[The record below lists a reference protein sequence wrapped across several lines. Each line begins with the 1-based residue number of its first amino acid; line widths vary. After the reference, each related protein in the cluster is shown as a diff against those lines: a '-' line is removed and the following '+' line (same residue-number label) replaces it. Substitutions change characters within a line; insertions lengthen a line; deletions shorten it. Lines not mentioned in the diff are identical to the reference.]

1 MVRSQS
7 RGGANRF
14 QHLVE
19 LTAQRYRFNREAE
32 AASVELLGR
41 DRTGAWRNAA
51 REDALDG
58 TGNERHGGSSFP
70 WVDAHERTGPGG
82 RSCTERYAN
91 TCGAHGF
98 GALGTTRAF
107 CGRYRLTSIKKQPCG
122 PR

>member
-41 DRTGAWRNAA
+41 DGDGAWRNAA
-51 REDALDG
+51 REDALDR
-58 TGNERHGGSSFP
+58 TGVDRHGEGRFP
-70 WVDAHERTGPGG
+70 GADTLERTGPGCQ
-82 RSCTERYAN
+82 SCTKRYAS
-91 TCGAHGF
+91 TRGA
-98 GALGTTRAF
+98 
-107 CGRYRLTSIKKQPCG
+107 
-122 PR
+122 